1 MFEINKKF
9 TQDEM
14 REIEKTIAFLAIAG
28 VGKAPTNQEEF
39 DDWCDNVIKNH
50 YENIEKKNTQE
61 QKKLNKKIAK
71 AQEKGMTIEEYEEY
85 ERKERNY
92 KRHLCEIK
100 KCEREIERLKE
111 EIKYHKEKAEFW
123 KIF

>member
-9 TQDEM
+9 TQEEM
-14 REIEKTIAFLAIAG
+14 REIERTAAFLAIVGAG
-28 VGKAPTNQEEF
+28 NAPTTQEEF

-50 YENIEKKNTQE
+50 YEYIEKKNAQE

-85 ERKERNY
+85 ERKEKNY
-92 KRHLCEIK
+92 KRHLREIK

-111 EIKYHKEKAEFW
+111 QIKYHKEKAEFW
-123 KIF
+123 KI